1 MSMKIA
7 NRNSM
12 VLVRARNA
20 RLAKTRAYTHNARKY
35 KKTTGSSNSAK
46 YGNLFQTLSAI
57 RQQSTDSS
65 KVQQIASATKL
76 SYGYTVME
84 DAAERL
90 DTQLT
95 KLLSKENES
104 LFEGDGTEA
113 QKEVSRFVNNYNIV
127 MGRLNDAGTTADKN
141 YAKKLQNEFSAYSS
155 DLKKIGITQGKNGT
169 LSVDETALKNAKAED
184 IKTVFGA
191 DAVFAQKTQATL
203 KQITTYAKGKIQTLE
218 KQIYSASA
226 NYNRYGMTT
235 ESSAS
240 IYNRRG

>member
-1 MSMKIA
+1 MKIA

-46 YGNLFQTLSAI
+46 YGNLFQTLSTI
-57 RQQSTDSS
+57 RQQNTDSS
-65 KVQQIASATKL
+65 RVQQVASATKL

-84 DAAERL
+84 DAATRL

-95 KLLSKENES
+95 KLLSKENDA
-104 LFEGDGTEA
+104 LFEGEGAEA
-113 QKEVSRFVNNYNIV
+113 RKEVSRFVNNYNIV
-127 MGRLNDAGTTADKN
+127 MGRLNDATTAVDKN
-141 YAKKLQNEFSAYSS
+141 YAKKLQSEFSVYSS

-169 LSVDETALKNAKAED
+169 LFVDETALKNAKVED